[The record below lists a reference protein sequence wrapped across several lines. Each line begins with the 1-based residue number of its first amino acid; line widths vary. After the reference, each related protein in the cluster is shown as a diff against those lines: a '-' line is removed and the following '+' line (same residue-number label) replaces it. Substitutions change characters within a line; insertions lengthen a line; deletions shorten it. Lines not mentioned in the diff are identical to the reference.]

1 MFKFD
6 SCSPNTERLVQAK
19 ESSPMHVHPCPMNA
33 INMIL
38 IRVFFG
44 FDVVSHDT
52 RYVKDTRIIKFV
64 NNILEV
70 RFLTKYGA
78 QFLCDDEG
86 KNVF

>member
-6 SCSPNTERLVQAK
+6 SCSPDTERLVQAK
-19 ESSPMHVHPCPMNA
+19 ESSPMHVQPWPMNA

-52 RYVKDTRIIKFV
+52 RYANEPRVVPAPDGIFIS
-64 NNILEV
+64 IL
-70 RFLTKYGA
+70 T
-78 QFLCDDEG
+78 C
-86 KNVF
+86 